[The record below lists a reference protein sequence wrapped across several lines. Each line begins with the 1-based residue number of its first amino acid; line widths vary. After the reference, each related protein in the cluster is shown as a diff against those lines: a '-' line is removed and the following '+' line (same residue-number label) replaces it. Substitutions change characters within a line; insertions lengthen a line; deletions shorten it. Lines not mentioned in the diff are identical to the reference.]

1 MWNTFAYFLS
11 GNKDNAIVSVV
22 KRAIIIRL
30 VILIFI
36 IAVDQFIEDYDTS
49 TEMIDRE
56 LGYSSMIDLYTREIL
71 RPFSHWDALYF
82 TDVGIHLSYAYE
94 HMHAFFPGLPIF
106 IYFFSFCIGRIVVEF
121 IFIVEYNV
129 NI

>member
-1 MWNTFAYFLS
+1 MLDTFTYSLS
-11 GNKDNAIVSVV
+11 GNKDKDVVSVV

-30 VILIFI
+30 VILMFI
-36 IAVDQFIEDYDTS
+36 VVVDQFIEDYDTS

-82 TDVGIHLSYAYE
+82 THVGIHLSYAYE
-94 HMHAFFPGLPIF
+94 HMHAFFPGLPIV
-106 IYFFSFCIGRIVVEF
+106 IYFFSFCIGRTVI
-121 IFIVEYNV
+121 EYCFYC
-129 NI
+129 II